1 MSVVLSGP
9 LSLNRILV
17 TRAVKEQGATG
28 LDKEHEIYQHA
39 INWRVTELF
48 CLRFYQSF
56 HLPFMGIED
65 MAYWFIY
72 YFVFVCVCV
81 CVCVGFVMCGCVY
94 VWVL

>member
-17 TRAVKEQGATG
+17 TRAAMEQGATG

-56 HLPFMGIED
+56 HLPFMEIEG

-72 YFVFVCVCV
+72 YFVCLCVCECVCVCV
-81 CVCVGFVMCGCVY
+81 CVC
-94 VWVL
+94 LI

>member
-17 TRAVKEQGATG
+17 TRAAKEQGATG

-48 CLRFYQSF
+48 CLRFY
-56 HLPFMGIED
+56 
-65 MAYWFIY
+65 
-72 YFVFVCVCV
+72 
-81 CVCVGFVMCGCVY
+81 
-94 VWVL
+94 

>member
-17 TRAVKEQGATG
+17 TRAAKEQGATG

-48 CLRFYQSF
+48 CFEILLVFSIF
-56 HLPFMGIED
+56 LLWKSK
-65 MAYWFIY
+65 AWFIGLFIT
-72 YFVFVCVCV
+72 FVFDLTILSVTQTTQRPM
-81 CVCVGFVMCGCVY
+81 VG
-94 VWVL
+94 WQ